1 LWHTQIFFEPDWNYI
16 KSISRLYPSQN
27 MESHEENKKYIE
39 NLQEFWISSSS
50 LMDLHSQHAIL
61 PNLDDGEQQ
70 RWICCKRQDAESTIN
85 VHRKH

>member
-1 LWHTQIFFEPDWNYI
+1 
-16 KSISRLYPSQN
+16 

-85 VHRKH
+85 VHRKHWTIINCLFVDNDRDQFCYNQT